1 MLWHPHR
8 SCMLAI
14 RADKFSTI
22 MLNQGTLIT
31 IFWLWL
37 RQIKATVMV
46 PFTASVTSYHC
57 LLLIIGLPTN
67 TIQQTSPFQSLLENQ
82 IQSDTNHSILQTYKF
97 SHTRQIPQG
106 QYHNIASGAEHTFKI
121 PSNYTKISRPKALQ
135 QFPDRKIL
143 FAEYKSKIAELTANS
158 FDTETDSP
166 PPSAIKAVTSS
177 KSAAPSSPITCNTK
191 KMNLVEAPRNQT
203 VLLRADVPQTCVHWH
218 NGCCRPLT
226 MVE

>member
-1 MLWHPHR
+1 
-8 SCMLAI
+8 
-14 RADKFSTI
+14 
-22 MLNQGTLIT
+22 
-31 IFWLWL
+31 
-37 RQIKATVMV
+37 MV

-106 QYHNIASGAEHTFKI
+106 QHHNIASGAEHTSKI

-143 FAEYKSKIAELTANS
+143 FEEYKSKIAELTANS
-158 FDTETDSP
+158 FDTETDSL

-191 KMNLVEAPRNQT
+191 KTNLVEAPRNQT
-203 VLLRADVPQTCVHWH
+203 VLLE
-218 NGCCRPLT
+218 G
-226 MVE
+226 